1 MQIEVFTTPFTMSV
15 KFIMVVLLFPCLVAC
30 GQSAIIDE
38 SKTTD
43 IEVQLPKEKRMKI
56 EIWSDVVCPFC
67 YIGKRE
73 FEKAL
78 DQFANAKNV
87 EIEWKS
93 FQLMPDMP
101 NNYGGSSY
109 QYFAEKYG
117 KSMDEAVSAHEQVT
131 QRAKGLGL
139 TYNFDV
145 ARPANTGLAHQ
156 LIHFAKKHGKQDA
169 AEEILFKSYFTD
181 GRNLNDLSTLL
192 EIGATLGLDQ
202 DELRKALENG
212 TFADAVNAHII
223 ESQEL
228 GVRGVP
234 FFVFDRKYAVSGA
247 QDSSQFIAA
256 LAQAYAEWQLANQ

>member
-1 MQIEVFTTPFTMSV
+1 
-15 KFIMVVLLFPCLVAC
+15 
-30 GQSAIIDE
+30 
-38 SKTTD
+38 
-43 IEVQLPKEKRMKI
+43 MKI

-78 DQFANAKNV
+78 SQFAQAKDV

-101 NNYGGSSY
+101 TNYGGSSY

-117 KSMDEAVSAHEQVT
+117 KSMEEAVSAHEQVT
-131 QRAKGLGL
+131 QRAGRLGL
-139 TYNFDV
+139 TYNFDI

-156 LIHFAKKHGKQDA
+156 LIHFAKQIGKQDE

-181 GRNLNDLSTLL
+181 GRNLNDLATLL
-192 EIGATLGLDQ
+192 EIGVELKLDI
-202 DELRKALENG
+202 DALKIALENE
-212 TFADAVNAHII
+212 TFAKAVEADIA
-223 ESQEL
+223 EAQDL

-234 FFVFDRKYAVSGA
+234 FFVFDRKYVVSGA
-247 QDSSQFIAA
+247 QDSSQFIQA
-256 LAQAYAEWQLANQ
+256 LEQAYSEWKVANQ

>member
-1 MQIEVFTTPFTMSV
+1 M
-15 KFIMVVLLFPCLVAC
+15 KFIVVVLMFSSLVAC
-30 GQSAIIDE
+30 GQSAPVDQIDG
-38 SKTTD
+38 TN
-43 IEVQLPKEKRMKI
+43 IEVESPKEEKMKI

-78 DQFANAKNV
+78 DQFAEAKNV

-101 NNYGGSSY
+101 DNYGRTTY

-117 KSMDEAVSAHEQVT
+117 TSMEEAVSAHEQVT

-139 TYNFDV
+139 TYNFDI
-145 ARPANTGLAHQ
+145 AIPANTGMAHQ
-156 LIHFAKKHGKQDA
+156 LIHFAKQHGKQDVT
-169 AEEILFKSYFTD
+169 EEVLFKSYFTD
-181 GRNLNDLSTLL
+181 GLNLNDLETLL
-192 EIGATLGLDQ
+192 EIGKSLQLDV
-202 DELRKALENG
+202 EALKIALESG
-212 TFADAVNAHII
+212 MFIEAVEADI
-223 ESQEL
+223 EEAQEL

-247 QDSSQFIAA
+247 QDSSQFIQT
-256 LAQAYAEWQLANQ
+256 LERAYSEWKVANQ

>member
-1 MQIEVFTTPFTMSV
+1 M
-15 KFIMVVLLFPCLVAC
+15 KFIVVALMLPSLVAC
-30 GQSAIIDE
+30 GQSAPVDQIDR
-38 SKTTD
+38 TN
-43 IEVQLPKEKRMKI
+43 IEVESPKEEKMKI

-78 DQFANAKNV
+78 NQFAEAKNV

-101 NNYGGSSY
+101 DNYGRTTY

-117 KSMDEAVSAHEQVT
+117 TSMEEAVSAHEQVT

-145 ARPANTGLAHQ
+145 AIPANTGMAHQ
-156 LIHFAKKHGKQDA
+156 LIHFAKQHGKQDA

-212 TFADAVNAHII
+212 TFADAVNADII

-256 LAQAYAEWQLANQ
+256 LEQAYAEWQLANQ